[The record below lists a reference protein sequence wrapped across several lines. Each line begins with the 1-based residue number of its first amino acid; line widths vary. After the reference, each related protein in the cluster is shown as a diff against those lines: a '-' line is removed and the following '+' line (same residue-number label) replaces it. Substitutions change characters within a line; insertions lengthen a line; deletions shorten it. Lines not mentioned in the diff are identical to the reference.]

1 MTVLYQQQQN
11 IVSTTSVM
19 QGDAVTFLCRTLF
32 LLIKAIETKYNG
44 YKFRSRLEARWA
56 VFFDAANIKYE
67 YEPEGYELA
76 DNERYLPDF
85 YLPDEDIFVEVKAPR
100 ESAFFEIKKAIKFVK
115 SANKPLLI
123 LSNLPDTSHAIWFY
137 PALYYHP
144 VTCCVHC
151 HYCFFNVWY
160 DDDDKQQIALVRDF
174 CDPINVPL
182 DRLGVIEFSEVTS
195 VRELREIE
203 KASVRRLLTPFYDSS
218 EFPYEDC
225 LSKDEKQAITM
236 CYELAR
242 QARFEHGETPE
253 VSR

>member
-1 MTVLYQQQQN
+1 ME
-11 IVSTTSVM
+11 
-19 QGDAVTFLCRTLF
+19 
-32 LLIKAIETKYNG
+32 IKAIETTYNG

-56 VFFDAANIKYE
+56 VFFDVANIKYE

-100 ESAFFEIKKAIKFVK
+100 ESAFFEIKKAIKFVR

-123 LSNLPDTSHAIWFY
+123 LSNLPDTSHAIWYY
-137 PALYYHP
+137 PALYYNP
-144 VTCCVHC
+144 VTRFVHC
-151 HYCFFNVWY
+151 HYCFFSVRY

-182 DRLGVIEFSEVTS
+182 DRLVVIEFSEVTS

-236 CYELAR
+236 CYEFAR

-253 VSR
+253 VSK